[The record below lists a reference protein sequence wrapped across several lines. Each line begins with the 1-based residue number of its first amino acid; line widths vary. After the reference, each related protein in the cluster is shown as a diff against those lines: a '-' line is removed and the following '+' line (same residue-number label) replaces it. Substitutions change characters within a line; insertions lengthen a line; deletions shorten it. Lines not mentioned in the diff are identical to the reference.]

1 MLGSPSVARPWRALF
16 RIEVLAICFIVFCA
30 DVVTGMVT
38 ATFSRFATD
47 LGASV
52 ALVGTLTGFT
62 GLVSIVAAL
71 PLGVLSDQ
79 VGRRW
84 VVAGGMLCFTLANL
98 FYTFAPNPYWLFPGR
113 ILTAVAMLAVFTL
126 GMAYLGDVVSEA
138 ERPLAV
144 GLYSTSMGLGFT
156 VGPALG
162 GLLAERYGYGWA
174 YQGAGLLALVGVG
187 VALWGL
193 APVGQRAL
201 RTLQRPSLRAQLQL
215 LMRNPPLVAASSGA
229 LVNSLAFASLFA
241 FFPLYAAA
249 NGRSDVAIGALLA
262 GRALA
267 STVTRIPTGLLAT
280 RLSNRGLLG
289 VALLLLA
296 TVHFTLAWPSL
307 MRHWGIIL
315 VVEGIAYGMFLV
327 AGQSFVTKHAGA
339 GERGAAL
346 GLYGMAGSIGSA
358 VGPVVLGVV
367 ATVWGLAAVFPLTGL
382 LILLGIGLIWWLGRE

>member
-1 MLGSPSVARPWRALF
+1 MLGSPTAARPWRALL
-16 RIEVLAICFIVFCA
+16 RLEVLAICFIVFCA

-62 GLVSIVAAL
+62 GLVSIAAAL
-71 PLGVLSDQ
+71 PLGLLSDQ
-79 VGRRW
+79 IGRRW

-113 ILTAVAMLAVFTL
+113 FLTAVAMLAVFTL

-249 NGRSDVAIGALLA
+249 NGRSDVAIGGLLA

-267 STVTRIPTGLLAT
+267 STFTRIPTGFLAT
-280 RLSNRGLLG
+280 RLSNRRLLG

-296 TVHFTLAWPSL
+296 TVHFTLPWPSL

-382 LILLGIGLIWWLGRE
+382 LILLGIGLIWLLGRE